1 MEIKLL
7 NEKDYLETLRLSE
20 YAFQYHVPEEKIPS
34 RLEKLKSHKLLG
46 IRESNALAAKL
57 HIIPLAVHMNG
68 DEWEM
73 GGIAGVATFPEY
85 RRSGY
90 VKSLLIEALVQMRQ
104 DGQIVSLLAPFDFAF
119 YRKFGWEILSDVK
132 KVTIEKVNLQ
142 FLNPQPGF
150 IKRYA
155 KSNHHEDIE
164 GIYRKYCQN
173 YMGLLVRDTDW
184 WKEHVYDEHSHA
196 AVYYNSSKEAR
207 GYILYTIKDRQMDI
221 QEIVVLD
228 QEARVGL
235 WNLICQHDSMVD
247 RVTVNLPVHD
257 PFSYFLNQPKL
268 KTEVM
273 PYFMCRIVKAKEC
286 LERFPFD
293 QKAEPIFLHLEDPF
307 AAWNNATY
315 LIGNREVKEYKAK
328 QGSQCVNPPKKGI
341 RLTINELSA
350 ILFGYK
356 RPVELFDLGLIK
368 GAKQEIL
375 QFETMIPPL
384 KSAFYDFF

>member
-7 NEKDYLETLRLSE
+7 NENDYLETLRLSE
-20 YAFQYHVPEEKIPS
+20 YAFQYRVPEEKIPS
-34 RLEKLKSHKLLG
+34 SLEKLKSHKLLG
-46 IRESNALAAKL
+46 IREGSKLAAKL
-57 HIIPLAVHMNG
+57 HIIPLAVYMNG
-68 DEWEM
+68 DQWKM

-90 VKSLLIEALVQMRQ
+90 VKSLIIEALSQMRQ
-104 DGQIVSLLAPFDFAF
+104 EGQMVSLLAPFDFAF

-132 KVTIEKVNLQ
+132 KVTIEKINLQ
-142 FLNPQPGF
+142 FLSPQPGS
-150 IKRYA
+150 IKRYS
-155 KSNHHEDIE
+155 KSNHPKDMED
-164 GIYRKYCQN
+164 IYRKYCQN
-173 YMGLLVRDTDW
+173 YMGLLVRDTNW
-184 WKEHVYDEHSHA
+184 WKEHVYDEQSHG

-207 GYILYTIKDRQMDI
+207 GYILYTIKDRKMDI

-247 RVTVNLPVHD
+247 SVTVKLPVHE
-257 PFSYFLNQPKL
+257 PFSYFLNQPKV

-286 LERFPFD
+286 LERFPFARD
-293 QKAEPIFLHLEDPF
+293 AEPIFLHLDDPF
-307 AAWNNATY
+307 AAWNNGSY
-315 LIGNREVKEYKAK
+315 LIGNGEVKEYKAK
-328 QGSQCVNPPKKGI
+328 QGSQCVNPPKRGI

-350 ILFGYK
+350 ILCGYK
-356 RPVELFDLGLIK
+356 RPVELFELGLMK
-368 GAKQEIL
+368 GAKEEID
-375 QFETMIPPL
+375 QFETMIPQL